1 MDKQDELFNE
11 AYKPIHVPANFSEQ
25 DSLQDQLLF
34 ALAEI
39 GKGSAEEITEKL
51 ATLKGRADDLQA
63 CDTILRNL
71 YDKGLIKGS
80 EQEGVLIYNLSKE
93 TVPHQGK
100 INPRL
105 L

>member
-11 AYKPIHVPANFSEQ
+11 AYKPIHVPANFSVK
-25 DSLQDQLLF
+25 DTLQDQLLF

-39 GKGSAEEITEKL
+39 GKGSATQIREKL
-51 ATLKGRADDLQA
+51 TALKGKADDLQS
-63 CDTILRNL
+63 CDAILRDL
-71 YDKGLIKGS
+71 YDRGLIKGS
-80 EQEGVLIYNLSKE
+80 EQGPVLVYNLSKE